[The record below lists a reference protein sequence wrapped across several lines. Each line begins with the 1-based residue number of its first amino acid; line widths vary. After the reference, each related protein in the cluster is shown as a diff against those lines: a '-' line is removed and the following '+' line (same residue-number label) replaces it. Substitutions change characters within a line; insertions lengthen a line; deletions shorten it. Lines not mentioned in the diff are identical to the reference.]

1 MKVKEIQ
8 AIAKSMKL
16 KTGKLKKAELI
27 QMIQR
32 EEGNDAH
39 AFHYHLGKAC
49 KVVIIVRVLFQKLCV
64 SKAVEMPRSLG
75 SGDVKMFCDV
85 RHPEVLIFQ

>member
-32 EEGNDAH
+32 EEGNDACYGTSYVH
-39 AFHYHLGKAC
+39 TCGQEQCLWRADC
-49 KVVIIVRVLFQKLCV
+49 QKVK
-64 SKAVEMPRSLG
+64 
-75 SGDVKMFCDV
+75 
-85 RHPEVLIFQ
+85 